1 MGITPLTFTGV
12 SPFSSDFQTILARA
26 VSISSLPIKIL
37 QNKQTDILQEKQ
49 LSVSL
54 SSSVDA
60 LAVSLSKLGGLGS
73 SKAVVGLSS
82 NSAKVAVNS
91 TTLTSPISFQI
102 SNITSVA
109 KAASER
115 TAIGYANAD
124 AAPVSASGTVRLA
137 IGGVAVTPDITLDAE
152 HNNLNGLRDAIN
164 ALEAGVTA
172 SIINTG
178 TGPTPYYLSVSANAT
193 GEHAIQLTEDPDGTP
208 SQLLTSTNAGSNAV
222 FEVNGAGVTSA
233 TNLITSAVSGIIF
246 TIKDTTAVAESVTLS
261 ASTDSSQLT
270 SALEDF
276 ATKYN
281 AVVTQLNAQI
291 GPAAGLL
298 SGSSLIRQIQNSLR
312 GLSNYN
318 GSGAIKSLA
327 AMGIELSKTGE
338 MSFNPSTFSSL
349 TSTQVSSAF
358 TFLGSATS
366 GFGALASTL
375 TQFSDP
381 VNGAIHQQQD
391 QWDTTYQRI
400 SERVSLLTERT
411 NAMQKGLAQ
420 KLQAADTL
428 LARLASQQTML
439 NVTIQGLNAMTFGK
453 QNGNG

>member
-12 SPFSSDFQTILARA
+12 SSFSSDFQTILTRA

-54 SSSVDA
+54 SSAVDA
-60 LAVSLSKLGGLGS
+60 LAVSLSKLGSLGS

-102 SNITSVA
+102 GNITSVA

-124 AAPVSASGTVRLA
+124 VAPVSASGTVRLS
-137 IGGVAVTPDITLDAE
+137 IGGVAVTPNITLDAA

-164 ALEAGVTA
+164 ALDAGVTA

-178 TGPTPYYLSVSANAT
+178 TGQTPYYLSVSANAT
-193 GEHAIQLTEDPDGTP
+193 GANAIQLTEDPAGVP
-208 SQLLTSTNAGSNAV
+208 SQLLTGTNAGSNAV
-222 FEVNGAGVTSA
+222 FQVNGASVTSS
-233 TNLITSAVSGIIF
+233 TNLIASAVPGIIF

-261 ASTDSSQLT
+261 ASTDTSQVS
-270 SALEDF
+270 SALQDF

-298 SGSSLIRQIQNSLR
+298 SGNSLIRQIQNSLR

-318 GSGAIKSLA
+318 GSGDIKSLA
-327 AMGIELSKTGE
+327 AMGVELSKTGE
-338 MSFNPSTFSSL
+338 MSFNQTTFSSL
-349 TSTQVSSAF
+349 TPTQVSSAF
-358 TFLGSATS
+358 TFLGSATT
-366 GFGALASTL
+366 GFGALASKL

-381 VNGAIHQQQD
+381 INGAIRQQQD
-391 QWDTTYQRI
+391 QWDATYERI
-400 SERVSLLTERT
+400 SERVSVLTERT
-411 NAMQKGLAQ
+411 NAMQRGLAQ

-428 LARLASQQTML
+428 LAHLSSQQTML
-439 NVTIQGLNAMTFGK
+439 NVTIQGLNAMSFGK

>member
-1 MGITPLTFTGV
+1 M
-12 SPFSSDFQTILARA
+12 
-26 VSISSLPIKIL
+26 
-37 QNKQTDILQEKQ
+37 
-49 LSVSL
+49 
-54 SSSVDA
+54 
-60 LAVSLSKLGGLGS
+60 
-73 SKAVVGLSS
+73 
-82 NSAKVAVNS
+82 
-91 TTLTSPISFQI
+91 
-102 SNITSVA
+102 
-109 KAASER
+109 
-115 TAIGYANAD
+115 
-124 AAPVSASGTVRLA
+124 
-137 IGGVAVTPDITLDAE
+137 
-152 HNNLNGLRDAIN
+152 
-164 ALEAGVTA
+164 
-172 SIINTG
+172 
-178 TGPTPYYLSVSANAT
+178 
-193 GEHAIQLTEDPDGTP
+193 
-208 SQLLTSTNAGSNAV
+208 
-222 FEVNGAGVTSA
+222 
-233 TNLITSAVSGIIF
+233 
-246 TIKDTTAVAESVTLS
+246 
-261 ASTDSSQLT
+261 
-270 SALEDF
+270 
-276 ATKYN
+276 
-281 AVVTQLNAQI
+281 
-291 GPAAGLL
+291 